1 MFFLTQFLPGKQAF
15 RFICILACLSSFS
28 IPCPCFGWQGEVVNV
43 VEGDLLVVADSGQ
56 QQHVRLYGIDC
67 PAKGQ
72 PFWDKA
78 RALVNHL
85 ANRKVVEVT
94 PLYKGAEGYVNALVR
109 VEGVKTLLNEQIVAH
124 GMAWVR
130 PNECSAKLC
139 AQWKDIEKQAQMNS
153 IGLWAEPNPIPP
165 WEWKKQQRLK
175 YREHRDSRE
184 EVPSSEPGG
193 RHDPPNLKPLPSIEP

>member
-1 MFFLTQFLPGKQAF
+1 M
-15 RFICILACLSSFS
+15 
-28 IPCPCFGWQGEVVNV
+28 NV

-56 QQHVRLYGIDC
+56 RQHVRLYGIDC

-85 ANRKVVEVT
+85 ADRKMVEVT
-94 PLYKGAEGYVNALVR
+94 PLYQGAEGYVNALVR

-130 PNECSAKLC
+130 PKECSAKLC

-153 IGLWAEPNPIPP
+153 IGLWAEPNPISP

-184 EVPSSEPGG
+184 EVPSLEPGG
-193 RHDPPNLKPLPSIEP
+193 RHNPPNLKLQPPIEP